1 MRWEPPPKE
10 SQNGVL
16 TGYKLRWRKSGKGGG
31 GSQTV
36 STDGSRRLYAIS
48 GLNKGKQYQVKV
60 SALTVNGSGPST
72 GWLYASTFESDLD
85 ETVVPNPPSTLRAK
99 AEDDSITIVWNPPSS
114 KNILVR
120 GYTIGWGKGIPDEY
134 TKVVDNKQRYFV
146 IEDLSKCLLI
156 ICSHTFLLC
165 NPAQRPPSPSPQH
178 LTLGLFPN

>member
-1 MRWEPPPKE
+1 M
-10 SQNGVL
+10 
-16 TGYKLRWRKSGKGGG
+16 
-31 GSQTV
+31 
-36 STDGSRRLYAIS
+36 
-48 GLNKGKQYQVKV
+48 KV

-99 AEDDSITIVWNPPSS
+99 AEDDSITIAWNPPSS

-146 IEDLSKCLLI
+146 IEDLSKCLPSSLVHLFVMQPSSMTLPPPTLDPRP
-156 ICSHTFLLC
+156 CFPTS
-165 NPAQRPPSPSPQH
+165 RPPSPNCSCRQIYYNSVSRQIHH
-178 LTLGLFPN
+178 LSKTNLPTNRHRFALRPPHHSQLSSCPKLYIA

>member
-146 IEDLSKCLLI
+146 IEDLSKCV
-156 ICSHTFLLC
+156 SSSFAHTPFC
-165 NPAQRPPSPSPQH
+165 YATPAQ
-178 LTLGLFPN
+178 

>member
-1 MRWEPPPKE
+1 M
-10 SQNGVL
+10 
-16 TGYKLRWRKSGKGGG
+16 
-31 GSQTV
+31 GSNYDVDIITLLV
-36 STDGSRRLYAIS
+36 FSFKF
-48 GLNKGKQYQVKV
+48 LNFFYQVKV
-60 SALTVNGSGPST
+60 SALTVNGSVPST

-156 ICSHTFLLC
+156 FCSYTFLLC
-165 NPAQRPPSPSPQH
+165 NVSPMTPLPTTLDPRPCFPTSRPPLPIVPADRFTTALSAHKSTICRKQICP
-178 LTLGLFPN
+178 

>member
-16 TGYKLRWRKSGKGGG
+16 TGYKLKWRKSGKGSS

-48 GLNKGKQYQVKV
+48 GLKKGKQYQVKI
-60 SALTVNGSGPST
+60 SALTVNGTGPAT

-85 ETVVPNPPSTLRAK
+85 ETVVPEHPSSLRVRA
-99 AEDDSITIVWNPPSS
+99 ADDSITIMWIPPSS
-114 KNILVR
+114 NNILVR
-120 GYTIGWGKGIPDEY
+120 GYTIGWGKGIPDVY

-146 IEDLSKCLLI
+146 IEDLSKYYPNLAQE
-156 ICSHTFLLC
+156 C
-165 NPAQRPPSPSPQH
+165 NKMCPDDFRGSNISS
-178 LTLGLFPN
+178 LGWIL